1 MNIEIEYTNK
11 AVKALKKIE
20 ILQAGKI
27 VKKINSYVNQD
38 NFLIKAKKLKPPFDN
53 LYRFRI
59 GDYRAIF
66 DIDKKGNITVL
77 TILNIKHRKDIY

>member
-1 MNIEIEYTNK
+1 MSVEIEYTNK

-27 VKKINSYVNQD
+27 VKKINSYVKQD
-38 NFLIKAKKLKPPFDN
+38 DFLTKAKKLKPPFDN

-66 DIDKKGNITVL
+66 DIDKGGNITVL
-77 TILNIKHRKDIY
+77 TILDIKHRKDIY

>member
-1 MNIEIEYTNK
+1 MSVEIEYTNK

-27 VKKINSYVNQD
+27 VKKISSYIKQD
-38 NFLIKAKKLKPPFDN
+38 NFLTKAKKLKPPFDN

-66 DIDKKGNITVL
+66 DIDKRGNITVL
-77 TILNIKHRKDIY
+77 TILDIKHRKDIY

>member
-1 MNIEIEYTNK
+1 MSVEIEYTNK

-20 ILQAGKI
+20 ISQAGKI
-27 VKKINSYVNQD
+27 VKKINSYAKQD
-38 NFLIKAKKLKPPFDN
+38 DFLTTAKKLKPPFDN

-66 DIDKKGNITVL
+66 DIDKKGNITIL
-77 TILNIKHRKDIY
+77 TILDIKHRKDIY